1 MFTLL
6 AQATVRTTF
15 EWGRVRA
22 PEDWLLPVGATTLI
36 LAYVWWMYRR
46 DTRELRPWASLTLL
60 TLRTLVFASLLV
72 VWLRPQWRKEE
83 DVVTPSRVVVL
94 VDTSLSMAE
103 AARDGTPD
111 APAPASGSQT
121 SGIPQGSRSAAA
133 LSLLESPA
141 WNDLRKTHEL
151 HVVAFGGSQSRSLG
165 ILPKLEPSTDT
176 APPPTA
182 SSPAAAKD
190 ASLDLAKQLQ
200 PADAE
205 TRLGDAL
212 TQQLFQHRAAPVAG
226 MVLLT
231 DGCQNTGLAPLD
243 AVARAKADRLPLPPL
258 FPVGLGS
265 AAEVKNVRVQD
276 IAAPARTYPND
287 EFAVKA
293 YIQAQG
299 MVSRSVTVD
308 LLWRDVAA
316 SGEPIAGAAPIGKLS
331 KQVALP
337 EDGRPIAVEFTL
349 KPEKLGRTT
358 VQVAIQN
365 PPSDDHN
372 RSDNAMDADVEITD
386 RRNRILLFASAATR
400 EYQFLRNQLQRILRS
415 DGSKDK
421 EFVVDVVLQTGSDG
435 VSQDSSEILPTFPE
449 TAEALNQ
456 YDCIIAFDPD
466 WRQLSADQTTV
477 LKKWVENEAGGLILV
492 AGRIYADATAR
503 DPELGAVRSLY
514 PVEFGR
520 LFAADRTLAGKS
532 DPWPL
537 EFTTEGQK
545 SEFLRLGEAG
555 AGSELWDAFAGF
567 YDYYPVKGVKDKAVI
582 LAGLHAPK
590 EGAAAGGEDERSY
603 LLVDR
608 ATGAGRVLYIG
619 SGEFWRLRSKNSAS
633 FTRLYTQM
641 VRHVSQA
648 RLLRD
653 SKRGVLLIDHDNG
666 RYVLND
672 VVEVRAR
679 LMDAQAAPLKADK
692 MPMTVV
698 APDHTSFTVD
708 LMPDPALAGNFRG
721 VFPVRQSGS
730 YRMDL
735 LLADGDRDLLT
746 RRLQVRVPNKES
758 EDVRLNVPLLRDL
771 ATATQGT
778 YFEGADS
785 VFSQAPG
792 AKPLSVLLAD
802 KTRITPRLARPVS
815 LWDNQWTLAV
825 ICSLLCLEWLFR
837 RLLKLA

>member
-1 MFTLL
+1 MLTVL
-6 AQATVRTTF
+6 AQAAVRTTF

-22 PEDWLLPVGATTLI
+22 PEDWLLPIAATTLI
-36 LAYVWWMYRR
+36 LSYVWWMYRR
-46 DTRELRPWASLTLL
+46 DTRELRPWAALTLM

-103 AARDGTPD
+103 AAREGTPD
-111 APAPASGSQT
+111 VPVPASGSQT

-151 HVVAFGGSQSRSLG
+151 HIVAFGGSQSRSLG
-165 ILPKLEPSTDT
+165 ILPKLDSGA
-176 APPPTA
+176 APATPQ
-182 SSPAAAKD
+182 SPASPAGRSD
-190 ASLDLAKQLQ
+190 APLDLAKQLQ
-200 PADAE
+200 PTDAE

-226 MVLLT
+226 MVILT

-243 AVARAKADRLPLPPL
+243 AVGRARADRLPLPPL

-287 EFAVKA
+287 EFTVKA
-293 YIQAQG
+293 YIQSQG
-299 MVSRSVTVD
+299 MAGRSVTVD

-316 SGEPIAGAAPIGKLS
+316 SGEPIAGAAPIGKQS
-331 KQVALP
+331 KQVTLP

-358 VQVAIQN
+358 VQVAVQN

-372 RSDNAMDADVEITD
+372 RSDNALDADVEITD

-421 EFVVDVVLQTGSDG
+421 EFVVDVMLQTGSDG
-435 VSQDSSEILPTFPE
+435 VSQDSSEILPAFPE

-466 WRQLSADQTTV
+466 WRMLSPDQTTI

-492 AGRIYADATAR
+492 AGRIYADATSR

-520 LFAADRTLAGKS
+520 LFSADRTLAGKS
-532 DPWPL
+532 EPWPL
-537 EFTTEGQK
+537 EFTPEGRK
-545 SEFLRLGEAG
+545 SEFLRLDDAADG
-555 AGSELWDAFAGF
+555 ELWDAFAGF
-567 YDYYPVKGVKDKAVI
+567 YDYYPVKGVKDKAVV
-582 LAGLHAPK
+582 LAGLGPPK
-590 EGAAAGGEDERSY
+590 DGAAAGGEDERSY

-608 ATGAGRVLYIG
+608 ATGAGRVLYLG

-672 VVEVRAR
+672 LVEVRAR
-679 LMDAQAAPLKADK
+679 LMDAQAVPLKADK
-692 MPMTVV
+692 MPLTVV

-730 YRMDL
+730 YRLDL
-735 LLADGDRDLLT
+735 LLADGERDLLT

-771 ATATQGT
+771 ASATQGT

-792 AKPLSVLLAD
+792 AKPISVLLAD

-825 ICSLLCLEWLFR
+825 ICSLLCLEWLLR